1 MNKRQKEVAQ
11 AQLNNEKAV
20 LKSLETSYKDALG
33 EINSKIELLL
43 ARQDAD
49 MQHVIYQI
57 EYQKALKS
65 QVQGILDKLQANE
78 FETISEYL
86 AKSYEDGFFGT
97 MYDLQGQGVPLIMPI
112 DQEDVVKAIQHDT
125 KLSTNLYTALGKDI
139 KVLKTQIAGEIS
151 RGIASGLMYNDIARN
166 IADYAG
172 ISKNRAMTISRT
184 EGHRIQIHATA
195 TAQNRAKAKGA
206 DVVKQWDST
215 LDGKTRSS
223 HSKLDGQIRELEDSF
238 EVDGLKVMYPG
249 NFGRPEED
257 INCRCGLLQR
267 ARWNLGNDYTK
278 WSKDAPVIID
288 DDGTTQYSIIGA
300 KNFESFKK
308 QYKQASERVRESAQK
323 MSDDE
328 QAKVDARKAAW
339 KARQKQTVLN
349 DSSKV
354 YNIPNFD
361 EMQHS
366 DIVKWADSNLKT
378 TFEDI
383 KGVNKDYYRETVKAL
398 AEFEAKMGGK
408 TIEGLSI
415 KYGGN
420 IGSNYAKYDDK
431 TKTLLLK
438 KTGTLQSF
446 EEAMKQENARYK
458 IKWHTDK
465 DYHATTSYKGTIY
478 HELGHAVDTETGQAL
493 SRKLSNDAKLFES
506 STKISAYAGS
516 SQGVRVTPRSE
527 AWAENFAAYMEG
539 GNKAKEVPEEI
550 RSMIEGYFKRDSLE
564 NIGKSST
571 IDLDLQFFAKKHKTK
586 KVPNDDPLWDSLVKG
601 DVEQQLKDGI
611 FEWEH
616 GGYDYLIEI
625 TDKYSYNTLSK
636 KKKRN
641 IHE

>member
-33 EINSKIELLL
+33 EINSKIELLM

-65 QVQGILDKLQANE
+65 QVQSILDKLQANE

-151 RGIASGLMYNDIARN
+151 RGISSGLMYNDIARN
-166 IADYAG
+166 IADYAS

-278 WSKDAPVIID
+278 WSKDAPVVID
-288 DDGTTQYSIIGA
+288 DDGTTQYAFI
-300 KNFESFKK
+300 ESKDYEDFQK
-308 QYKQASERVRESAQK
+308 QYKQAVE
-323 MSDDE
+323 
-328 QAKVDARKAAW
+328 
-339 KARQKQTVLN
+339 N
-349 DSSKV
+349 SSKSGK
-354 YNIPNFD
+354 IKL
-361 EMQHS
+361 E
-366 DIVKWADSNLKT
+366 DIV
-378 TFEDI
+378 I
-383 KGVNKDYYRETVKAL
+383 RKGVGAKPKNYDVIELDTGDIFHFVEGTKIQNAEVFAGKGTKKSLHEGVAEGL
-398 AEFEAKMGGK
+398 AEQMGGK
-408 TIEGLSI
+408 AENWQHC
-415 KYGGN
+415 KGN
-420 IGSNYAKYDDK
+420 GV
-431 TKTLLLK
+431 L
-438 KTGTLQSF
+438 
-446 EEAMKQENARYK
+446 
-458 IKWHTDK
+458 
-465 DYHATTSYKGTIY
+465 DYHGEERKAEV
-478 HELGHAVDTETGQAL
+478 HWFQEETVG
-493 SRKLSNDAKLFES
+493 KVKF
-506 STKISAYAGS
+506 K
-516 SQGVRVTPRSE
+516 V
-527 AWAENFAAYMEG
+527 
-539 GNKAKEVPEEI
+539 KEW
-550 RSMIEGYFKRDSLE
+550 
-564 NIGKSST
+564 
-571 IDLDLQFFAKKHKTK
+571 IDED
-586 KVPNDDPLWDSLVKG
+586 
-601 DVEQQLKDGI
+601 
-611 FEWEH
+611 
-616 GGYDYLIEI
+616 
-625 TDKYSYNTLSK
+625 
-636 KKKRN
+636 
-641 IHE
+641 